1 MAKVVMRTHVVVPK
15 ELVES
20 VDELV
25 GSRAR
30 SRFFTEA
37 VQEKL
42 ARAKLAQVARTVV
55 GSLADV
61 DIPGWETRESAAQWV
76 HTSRSGSVA
85 EWEHDPQGEDEG
97 EWAQAPQGMSQGTDE
112 DEQVPTLQEV
122 TEAWWLE
129 TLKKEMEAEGQREA
143 NP

>member
-1 MAKVVMRTHVVVPK
+1 MAEAKMRTHVVLPK

-30 SRFFTEA
+30 SRFFAEA

-42 ARAKLAQVARTVV
+42 AKARLAQAARRVA

-61 DIPGWETRESAAQWV
+61 EVPGWETSKSAADWV
-76 HTSRSGSVA
+76 RAARREDETSRERRASG
-85 EWEHDPQGEDEG
+85 
-97 EWAQAPQGMSQGTDE
+97 
-112 DEQVPTLQEV
+112 
-122 TEAWWLE
+122 
-129 TLKKEMEAEGQREA
+129 R
-143 NP
+143 